1 MEPREIILKELLEA
15 SHLQGIEALLGWD
28 QETYMPEGAGAAR
41 SEQVA
46 YITTL
51 MHAKQ
56 VGEPLKDALEELIDL
71 QTGELRI
78 MTLSDRET
86 RQLKEIWRDF
96 RQESLLPSAFV
107 TELAKH
113 ASISQQAWVRARKDN
128 DFAFFEPFLTKMVQL
143 QKEKANYLSVGSTPY
158 DSLLDQ
164 FEPDMTS
171 EKVAGLFGEIRSRL
185 VPLIQSINEVKHRVS
200 GSILTKEYD
209 VDKQWDFGI
218 SMLEA
223 IGFDKNIGRQD
234 RSAHPFTTSTHPTD
248 VRTTTRL
255 RGNDLKSAL
264 LSTLHEGGHALYEQ
278 GLPVEEF
285 GNPLGQSISLGIHES
300 QSRMWENLIGLSP
313 SFWRFAYPKL
323 QVKFPDQLR
332 NTDREKFFAAMNRV
346 RPSLIRVEADEATY
360 NLHIMLR
367 FEIEKMLINEDF
379 PVAELPRLWNEK
391 MGEYLGVTP
400 KSDSEGVLQ
409 DVHWSFGAFGYF
421 PTYTLGNLYSVQ
433 FFNQAL
439 KDISGLD
446 DSCGR
451 GDFSGLL
458 EWLRKHIHSIGR
470 GRKAEELVRE
480 LTGQPLSAQPFM
492 DYLEA
497 KYKRLYNID

>member
-1 MEPREIILKELLEA
+1 MEPREIILKELLDA

-51 MHAKQ
+51 MHSKL
-56 VGEPLKDALEELIDL
+56 VGNPLKTALEELIDPK
-71 QTGELRI
+71 TGELRI

-86 RQLKEIWRDF
+86 RQLKEIWRDY
-96 RQESLLPSAFV
+96 RQESLLPTEFV
-107 TELAKH
+107 TDLAKH
-113 ASISQQAWVRARKDN
+113 ASVSQQAWVRARKDN

-143 QKEKANYLSVGSTPY
+143 QKEKANYLGGGATPY

-164 FEPDMTS
+164 FEPEMTS
-171 EKVAGLFGEIRSRL
+171 EKVASLFTEIRARL
-185 VPLIQSINEVKHRVS
+185 VPLIQNIREVKHRVN
-200 GSILTKEYD
+200 GSVLTKEYD
-209 VDKQWDFGI
+209 MDKQWDFGI
-218 SMLEA
+218 TMLEA
-223 IGFDKNIGRQD
+223 IGFDSNIGRQD

-255 RGNDLKSAL
+255 RENDLKSAL

-278 GLPVEEF
+278 GLPTEEY

-300 QSRMWENLIGLSP
+300 QSRMWENLVGLSP
-313 SFWRFAYPKL
+313 SFWRYAYPKL
-323 QVKFPDQLR
+323 QAKFPDQLR
-332 NTDREKFFAAMNRV
+332 NTDRDMFFAAMNRV

-367 FEIEKMLINEDF
+367 FEIEKMIINENF
-379 PVAELPRLWNEK
+379 PVAELPQLWNDK
-391 MGEYLGVTP
+391 MEEYLGVRPST
-400 KSDSEGVLQ
+400 DSEGVLQ

-433 FFNQAL
+433 FYNQAKQDL
-439 KDISGLD
+439 PGLD
-446 DSCGR
+446 ESCAR
-451 GDFSGLL
+451 GDFSSLL
-458 EWLRKHIHSIGR
+458 GWLREHIHSVGR
-470 GRKAEELVRE
+470 GRKAEELVQE
-480 LTGQPLSAQPFM
+480 VTGQALSAQPFM
-492 DYLEA
+492 DYLES
-497 KYKRLYNID
+497 KYKAIYSID

>member
-51 MHAKQ
+51 MHSKL
-56 VGEPLKDALEELIDL
+56 VGEPLKHALEELIDL

-86 RQLKEIWRDF
+86 RQLKEIWRDY
-96 RQESLLPSAFV
+96 RQEALLPTEFV
-107 TELAKH
+107 TALAKH
-113 ASISQQAWVRARKDN
+113 ASVSQQAWVRARKDS
-128 DFAFFEPFLTKMVQL
+128 DFAFFEPFLTKMVQF
-143 QKEKANYLSVGSTPY
+143 QKEKANYLSVGVTPY

-164 FEPDMTS
+164 FEPEMTS
-171 EKVAGLFGEIRSRL
+171 DKVAGLFTEIRDRL
-185 VPLIQSINEVKHRVS
+185 VPLIQSIREVKHRVN
-200 GSILTKEYD
+200 GSVLTKEYD
-209 VDKQWDFGI
+209 VDKQWNFGI
-218 SMLEA
+218 AMLKA
-223 IGFDKNIGRQD
+223 IGFDSNIGRQD
-234 RSAHPFTTSTHPTD
+234 RSAHPFTTSMHPTD

-255 RGNDLKSAL
+255 RENDLKSAL

-278 GLPVEEF
+278 GLPVAEY

-300 QSRMWENLIGLSP
+300 QSRLWENLVGLSP
-313 SFWRFAYPKL
+313 SFWRYAYPKL
-323 QVKFPDQLR
+323 QAKFPDQLR
-332 NTDREKFFAAMNRV
+332 NTDQEMFFAAMNRV
-346 RPSLIRVEADEATY
+346 RSSLIRVEADEATY

-379 PVAELPRLWNEK
+379 PVAELPQLWNEK
-391 MGEYLGVTP
+391 MEEYLGVRPTN
-400 KSDSEGVLQ
+400 DAEGVLQ

-433 FFNQAL
+433 FFNQAKQDL
-439 KDISGLD
+439 PGLNE
-446 DSCGR
+446 SCAR
-451 GDFSGLL
+451 GDFSALL
-458 EWLRKHIHSIGR
+458 GWLRDNIHSHGR
-470 GRKAEELVRE
+470 GRKAEELVLE
-480 LTGQPLSAQPFM
+480 LTGQPLSAQPFL

-497 KYKRLYNID
+497 KYKAIYSID

>member
-1 MEPREIILKELLEA
+1 MEPRETILKELLEA

-51 MHAKQ
+51 MHSKL
-56 VGEPLKDALEELIDL
+56 VGEPIKNALEELIDL
-71 QTGELRI
+71 DTGELRI

-86 RQLKEIWRDF
+86 RQLKEIWRDY
-96 RQESLLPSAFV
+96 RQESLLPTDFV
-107 TELAKH
+107 TDLAKH
-113 ASISQQAWVRARKDN
+113 ASVSQQAWVRARKDN

-143 QKEKANYLSVGSTPY
+143 QKEKAKYLAVGATPY

-171 EKVAGLFGEIRSRL
+171 EKVAGLFKEIRARL
-185 VPLIQSINEVKHRVS
+185 VPLIANIREVKHRVN
-200 GSILTKEYD
+200 GSVLTREYD
-209 VDKQWDFGI
+209 VDTQWDFGMA
-218 SMLEA
+218 MLQA
-223 IGFDKNIGRQD
+223 IGFDSNIGRQD

-255 RGNDLKSAL
+255 RENDLKSAL

-278 GLPVEEF
+278 GLPVEEY

-300 QSRMWENLIGLSP
+300 QSRMWENLVGLSP

-323 QVKFPDQLR
+323 QAKFPDQLR
-332 NTDREKFFAAMNRV
+332 NTDRDMFFAAMNRV

-367 FEIEKMLINEDF
+367 FEIEKMLINENF
-379 PVAELPRLWNEK
+379 PVAELPQLWNEK
-391 MGEYLGVTP
+391 MEEYLGVRPTT
-400 KSDSEGVLQ
+400 DSEGVLQ

-433 FFNQAL
+433 FYNQARREL
-439 KDISGLD
+439 PGLD
-446 DSCGR
+446 DSCAR

-458 EWLRKHIHSIGR
+458 GWLRKNIHAVGR
-470 GRKAEELVRE
+470 GRKAEELVLE
-480 LTGQPLSAQPFM
+480 LTGQELSAQPFM

-497 KYKRLYNID
+497 KYKSLYSID

>member
-1 MEPREIILKELLEA
+1 MDAREIILKELLDA
-15 SHLQGIEALLGWD
+15 SHLQGIEALLSWD

-41 SEQVA
+41 AEQLA
-46 YITTL
+46 YLSSL
-51 MHAKQ
+51 MHAKL
-56 VGEPLKDALEELIDL
+56 VGEPLKNALEELIDL
-71 QTGELRI
+71 QTGELRV
-78 MTLSDRET
+78 MTLNDRET
-86 RQLKEIWRDF
+86 RQLKEIWRDY
-96 RQESLLPSAFV
+96 RQEALLPAEFV
-107 TELAKH
+107 TTLAKH
-113 ASISQQAWVRARKDN
+113 ASVSQQAWVKARKDN
-128 DFAFFEPFLTKMVQL
+128 DFAAFEPFLSKMVEL
-143 QKEKANYLSVGSTPY
+143 QKEKASYLAVGSTPY

-171 EKVAGLFGEIRSRL
+171 QKVAGLFAEIRERL
-185 VPLIQSINEVKHRVS
+185 VPLIAKIHEVKHRVN
-200 GSILTKEYD
+200 GSVLSREYD

-278 GLPVEEF
+278 GLPVEEY

-300 QSRMWENLIGLSP
+300 QSRMWENLVGLSP

-323 QVKFPDQLR
+323 QSKFPDQLR
-332 NTDREKFFAAMNRV
+332 NTDRDKFYAAINRV

-367 FEIEKMLINEDF
+367 FEIEKMIINDNF
-379 PVAELPRLWNEK
+379 PVADLPGLWNDK
-391 MGEYLGVTP
+391 MEEYLGVRP
-400 KSDSEGVLQ
+400 SNDAEGVLQ

-433 FFNQAL
+433 FFNQAEL
-439 KDISGLD
+439 DLPGLD
-446 DSCGR
+446 DSCAR
-451 GDFSGLL
+451 GDFSALL
-458 EWLRKHIHSIGR
+458 SWLRENIHDVGR
-470 GRKAEELVRE
+470 GRKAEELVLE

-497 KYKRLYNID
+497 KYKALYSID

>member
-51 MHAKQ
+51 MHSKL
-56 VGEPLKDALEELIDL
+56 VGDPLKTALEELIDL

-86 RQLKEIWRDF
+86 RQLKEIWRDY
-96 RQESLLPSAFV
+96 RQESLLPTEFV
-107 TELAKH
+107 TDLAKH
-113 ASISQQAWVRARKDN
+113 ASVSQQAWVRARKDN

-143 QKEKANYLSVGSTPY
+143 QKEKANYLGVGATPY

-171 EKVAGLFGEIRSRL
+171 EKVASLFTEIRARL
-185 VPLIQSINEVKHRVS
+185 VPLIQNIREVKHRVN
-200 GSILTKEYD
+200 GSVLTKEYD
-209 VDKQWDFGI
+209 EDKQWDFGI
-218 SMLEA
+218 AILEA
-223 IGFDKNIGRQD
+223 IGFDSNIGRQD

-255 RGNDLKSAL
+255 RENDLKSAL

-278 GLPVEEF
+278 GLPAEEY
-285 GNPLGQSISLGIHES
+285 GNPLGQAISLGIHES
-300 QSRMWENLIGLSP
+300 QSRMWENLVGLSP
-313 SFWRFAYPKL
+313 SFWRYAYPKL
-323 QVKFPDQLR
+323 QAKFPDQLR
-332 NTDREKFFAAMNRV
+332 NTDRDMFFAAMNRV
-346 RPSLIRVEADEATY
+346 RPSMIRVEADEATY

-379 PVAELPRLWNEK
+379 PVAELPQLWNEK
-391 MGEYLGVTP
+391 MEEYLGVTP
-400 KSDSEGVLQ
+400 QTDSEGVLQ

-433 FFNQAL
+433 FYNQAKQDL
-439 KDISGLD
+439 PGLD
-446 DSCGR
+446 ESCAR
-451 GDFSGLL
+451 GDFSTLL
-458 EWLRKHIHSIGR
+458 GWLREHIHSVGR
-470 GRKAEELVRE
+470 GRKAEELVQE
-480 LTGQPLSAQPFM
+480 ITGQALSAQPFM

-497 KYKRLYNID
+497 KYKSVYSID

>member
-1 MEPREIILKELLEA
+1 MEPRETILKELLEA

-51 MHAKQ
+51 MHSKL
-56 VGEPLKDALEELIDL
+56 VGEPIKNALEELIDL
-71 QTGELRI
+71 DTGELRI

-86 RQLKEIWRDF
+86 RQLKEIWRDY
-96 RQESLLPSAFV
+96 RQESLLPTDFV
-107 TELAKH
+107 TDLAKH
-113 ASISQQAWVRARKDN
+113 ASVSQQAWVRARKDN

-143 QKEKANYLSVGSTPY
+143 QKEKAKYLAVGATPY

-171 EKVAGLFGEIRSRL
+171 EKVAGLFKEIRARL
-185 VPLIQSINEVKHRVS
+185 VPLIANIREVKHRVN
-200 GSILTKEYD
+200 GSVLTREYD
-209 VDKQWDFGI
+209 VDTQWDFGMA
-218 SMLEA
+218 MLQA
-223 IGFDKNIGRQD
+223 IGFDSNIGRQD

-255 RGNDLKSAL
+255 RENDLKSAL

-278 GLPVEEF
+278 GLPVEEY

-300 QSRMWENLIGLSP
+300 QSRMWENLVGLSP

-323 QVKFPDQLR
+323 QAKFPDQLR
-332 NTDREKFFAAMNRV
+332 NTDRDMFFAAMNRV

-367 FEIEKMLINEDF
+367 FEIEKMLINENF
-379 PVAELPRLWNEK
+379 PVAELPQLWNEK
-391 MGEYLGVTP
+391 MEEYLGVRPTT
-400 KSDSEGVLQ
+400 DSEGVLQ

-433 FFNQAL
+433 FYNQARRDL
-439 KDISGLD
+439 PGLD
-446 DSCGR
+446 DSCAR

-458 EWLRKHIHSIGR
+458 GWLRKNIHIVGR
-470 GRKAEELVRE
+470 GRKAEELVLE
-480 LTGQPLSAQPFM
+480 LTGQELSAQPFM

-497 KYKRLYNID
+497 KYKSLYSID